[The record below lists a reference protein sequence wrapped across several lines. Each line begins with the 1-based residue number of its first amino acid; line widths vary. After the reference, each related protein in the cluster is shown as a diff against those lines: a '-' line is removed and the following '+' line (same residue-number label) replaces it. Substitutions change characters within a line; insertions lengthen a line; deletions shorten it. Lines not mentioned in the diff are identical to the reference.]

1 MQGSRG
7 AKERLWRAAGLAL
20 ATLLAIVCLDGS
32 ALNGSV
38 PRRSD
43 QPLTPSAL
51 YRLTVRL
58 VTPTA
63 GQGAPSA
70 QAGEVAV
77 FRAERG
83 RYHKVFQGPT
93 PSTGKALELASGRY
107 WVLGRASGFARSA
120 QSLELG
126 GDTALDVALV
136 PAHPRTVEV
145 VRDRA
150 GTLEP
155 LPKATVLLRGPEQ
168 ALPFGALTGPDGR
181 AVFPYAPSGEL
192 VALVYAPGF
201 EPYEAVVTGDLL
213 VRLRPVKLLRVK
225 VRAEDRPAA
234 EATVAIAGLSLW
246 PARSVQTGPK
256 GSVDITGLRP
266 GRYTLSASQGALVSP
281 EVTVELVGEDGVQ
294 TVELVL
300 GPGVFIRAQVVD
312 PDGHPIE
319 GARVTHGQ
327 AGVSTHQLHALSD
340 AAGLFS
346 IGPLRERSGQLQVG
360 KPGFVTR
367 LEPVLP
373 DGPQRIELL
382 PAGRVEGRVIGA
394 DGRPVAG
401 ATVEVVGTDTFGMP
415 IAVSTRSS
423 AIAGA
428 HFDWALESQNVLLPA
443 GELGVLLGPV
453 PAIPLAAVAPLG
465 GEMLTTD
472 DRGTFGVSEVPP
484 GKVLVLARH
493 PDHLDGRSETVT
505 LAPGGVAHVEVTLG
519 SGRALRGRVVDH
531 RGFPASDARIT
542 VSGPA
547 FERQVGVA
555 ADGSFFLAAAP
566 EVVRLRIGRALRPV
580 AVLLDRPVDKKERD
594 QDLRIELPEPREASR
609 IVCKSERGEPIALAQ
624 VSVLSTERRTP
635 LQTTR
640 FTSQSGELEL
650 EDTRGLAVR
659 LQVSA
664 PSFVTRTYEL
674 ALPAELQVTLPRA
687 LRASGRVTTVR
698 GRQSSVGAEVTY
710 SAAGVERKALSDDS
724 GEYHLSD
731 LAPGSGTLTVR
742 HPSDGQATLAVTLKP
757 TSGADEARLP
767 DVDLAP
773 ALEVTGWV
781 VDEAGDPVPGAILA
795 VDRIGP
801 YVSLRQDP
809 SEVGRS
815 GADGSFEVQVPSGG
829 PLFLFAMVPGSAFGF
844 SSQIEPDS
852 HGRAPDLEVLLDRTD
867 EVPPDVRATVLL
879 ALERAPGQTG
889 LAIYAVPRGSSAE
902 RGGLRAQDRLLAID
916 GEPVSSVEAARER
929 LSGQAGTDVLLD
941 VMASGRRKS
950 IRVLREPFRR

>member
-1 MQGSRG
+1 
-7 AKERLWRAAGLAL
+7 
-20 ATLLAIVCLDGS
+20 V
-32 ALNGSV
+32 
-38 PRRSD
+38 
-43 QPLTPSAL
+43 TPSAL

-58 VTPTA
+58 LASKA
-63 GQGAPSA
+63 GQGAPSS
-70 QAGEVAV
+70 QPGEVAV
-77 FRAERG
+77 LRAERG
-83 RYHKVFQGPT
+83 RYYKVFQGPT
-93 PSTGKALELASGRY
+93 SSSGRTLELRRGDY
-107 WVLGRASGFARSA
+107 WVLGRMPGSVRGA
-120 QSLELG
+120 QSLSLRG
-126 GDTALDVALV
+126 NTTLDLSLA
-136 PAHPRTVEV
+136 PAQPRMVEV
-145 VRDRA
+145 VRDRD

-155 LPKATVLLRGPEQ
+155 LPKATVLLRSAEQ
-168 ALPFGALTGPDGR
+168 PLPFGALTGPDGR
-181 AVFPYAPSGEL
+181 AAFPHAPSGEL

-213 VRLRPVKLLRVK
+213 VRLRPVKVLRVK
-225 VRAEDRPAA
+225 VRAEDRPVP

-256 GSVDITGLRP
+256 GSVDITGLRA
-266 GRYTLSASQGALVSP
+266 GRYTLSASHAALVSP
-281 EVTVELVGEDGVQ
+281 ELSVELVGEDGVQ

-300 GPGVFIRAQVVD
+300 GPGVFIRATVVD
-312 PDGHPIE
+312 TDGHPIE

-327 AGVSTHQLHALSD
+327 AGVSAHQLHALSD

-360 KPGFVTR
+360 KAGFVTR
-367 LEPVLP
+367 LEAVLP
-373 DGPQRIELL
+373 DGPQRIELSR
-382 PAGRVEGRVIGA
+382 AGRVEGRVVGA

-401 ATVEVVGTDTFGMP
+401 ATVEVVGTDTLGMP

-472 DRGTFGVSEVPP
+472 DRGRFGVSEVPP

-493 PDHLDGRSETVT
+493 PDHLDGRSETVA
-505 LAPGGVAHVEVTLG
+505 LAPGGVAEVEVRLG
-519 SGRALRGRVVDH
+519 TGRALRGRIVDH
-531 RGFPASDARIT
+531 RGFPASDARVT
-542 VSGPA
+542 VSGKA

-555 ADGSFFLAAAP
+555 PDGSFFLAAAP
-566 EVVRLRIGRALRPV
+566 EEVRLRIGRALRPV
-580 AVLLDRPVDKKERD
+580 AVLLDRPVREKERD
-594 QDLRIELPEPREASR
+594 QDLRIELPKPREASH
-609 IVCKSERGEPIALAQ
+609 IVCRNERGEPIALAQ
-624 VSVLSTERRTP
+624 VSVLSTERQTP

-674 ALPAELQVTLPRA
+674 ALPAELEVTLARA

-710 SAAGVERKALSDDS
+710 SAAGVERKALTDDS
-724 GEYHLSD
+724 GEYHLTD
-731 LAPGSGTLTVR
+731 LAPGVATLSVR
-742 HPSDGQATLAVTLKP
+742 HPTDGQASRMVQLKA
-757 TSGADEARLP
+757 TADESEARLP

-773 ALEVTGWV
+773 ALEVSGWV
-781 VDEAGDPVPGAILA
+781 VDESGEPVAGAILA
-795 VDRIGP
+795 IDRIAP
-801 YVSLRQDP
+801 YVPLRADA

-815 GADGSFEVQVPSGG
+815 AADGSFEVQVPSGE
-829 PLFLFAMVPGSAFGF
+829 PLYVFAMVPGSAFGF
-844 SSQIEPDS
+844 SSQAEPDS
-852 HGRAPDLEVLLDRTD
+852 HGRVSDLEVLLDRKD
-867 EVPPDVRATVLL
+867 EVPPDVRATVLI

-889 LAIYAVPRGSSAE
+889 LAMYAVPKGSSAE

-916 GEPVSSVEAARER
+916 GEPVTSVEAARER
-929 LSGQAGTDVLLD
+929 LSGQPGTDVLLD
-941 VMASGRRKS
+941 VIASGRQKS